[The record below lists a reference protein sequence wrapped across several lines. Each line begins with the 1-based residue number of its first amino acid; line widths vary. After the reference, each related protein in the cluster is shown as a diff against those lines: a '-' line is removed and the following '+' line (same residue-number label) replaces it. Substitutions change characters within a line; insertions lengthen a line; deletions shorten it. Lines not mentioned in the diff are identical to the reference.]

1 MQQHIAPGRNMPG
14 LGVLNFVV
22 ADAIF
27 AGDEDHFRRRE
38 SRHLGRIVPRVGYDG
53 GIAQQFAMLL
63 GKPKL
68 DEKDF
73 STAESVWAQLGKAGL
88 RKEQ

>member
-1 MQQHIAPGRNMPG
+1 MLE
-14 LGVLNFVV
+14 LGILNFVV

-27 AGDEDHFRRRE
+27 AGDKDHSRRRE
-38 SRHLGRIVPRVGYDG
+38 ARHVNRIVPRVGYDG

-63 GKPKL
+63 GKPTL
-68 DEKDF
+68 DENDF
-73 STAESVWAQLGKAGL
+73 AAAESVWARLGMARL

>member
-1 MQQHIAPGRNMPG
+1 MLK
-14 LGVLNFVV
+14 LGVFNFVV
-22 ADAIF
+22 ADTIF
-27 AGDEDHFRRRE
+27 AGDKDHSRRRE
-38 SRHLGRIVPRVGYDG
+38 ARHVDRVVPRVGYDG

-68 DEKDF
+68 DENDF
-73 STAESVWAQLGKAGL
+73 ATAESVRARLGMVEL